1 MNSSASDELSLL
13 SAQDLAALVRA
24 RKVSPVEVLQ
34 SVLSRIERHEPR
46 LNALVVLDREG
57 ALRAARQAEDAVIKG
72 GPLGPLHGG
81 ARTEPP
87 RPPPAARPDQDAEAD
102 EYPRKANEVGAAHR
116 LRP

>member
-46 LNALVVLDREG
+46 INALVVLDREG

-72 GPLGPLHGG
+72 GPLGPSTVC
-81 ARTEPP
+81 RS
-87 RPPPAARPDQDAEAD
+87 
-102 EYPRKANEVGAAHR
+102 R
-116 LRP
+116 LRMCRPSQACRPGGGRA